1 MIFPFKEK
9 RFFPSKRKGF
19 SPQREKVF
27 HVNICVLVCDCYLRL
42 IILVDNYSGPTVPRL
57 LEIKLT
63 NHSHRPVV
71 KSLNFMKIF

>member
-42 IILVDNYSGPTVPRL
+42 IILVDNYSGPD
-57 LEIKLT
+57 
-63 NHSHRPVV
+63 SA
-71 KSLNFMKIF
+71 